1 MNKSFILSTG
11 SYLPEKILTN
21 NEISLI
27 VDTNDEWI
35 KQRTGIT
42 QRHIAGEGEL
52 TSDLAV
58 EAAKNAMKNAE
69 ISANDVDLIIV
80 ATTTPDKTFPS
91 CATIVQNKLKC
102 KNAFAFDVQAA
113 CSGFIYAVT
122 VADSL
127 INSNNKIKHA
137 LVIGAEIMSR
147 IVDWQD
153 RSTCVLFGDGAGAV
167 IMKST
172 AHFGVIPACDAG
184 IYGGSQCQATQTTET
199 LASGIISTDLY
210 SDGNVDMLCTS
221 GGISSTGDS
230 GTICMNGREVFKHAV
245 DKLIASIKETLKC
258 NSLKI
263 ADIDWLIPHQ
273 ANIRIIEAVSKKLEL
288 PIEKVISTVD
298 KHANTSAASIP
309 LALDYAIKE
318 SKIKPGSLTLLV
330 SIGAGLTW
338 GSILLRY

>member
-11 SYLPEKILTN
+11 SYLPRKMLSN
-21 NEISLI
+21 NEIASI
-27 VDTNDEWI
+27 VETSDEWI
-35 KQRTGIT
+35 RQRTGIV
-42 QRHIAGEGEL
+42 QRHIADEGEL

-58 EAAKNAMKNAE
+58 NAAKSAIEKAKISVDE
-69 ISANDVDLIIV
+69 IDLIIV

-91 CATIVQNKLKC
+91 CATIVQSKLKC

-127 INSNNKIKHA
+127 IKSNNRIKYA

-147 IVDWQD
+147 IVDWED

-167 IMKST
+167 VMKSEM
-172 AHFGVIPACDAG
+172 GR
-184 IYGGSQCQATQTTET
+184 
-199 LASGIISTDLY
+199 SGIISTNLY
-210 SDGNVDMLCTS
+210 SDGNVDILFTN

-230 GTICMNGREVFKHAV
+230 GKICMSGREVFKHAV
-245 DKLIASIKETLKC
+245 DKLTASVEETLKC
-258 NSLKI
+258 NNLKI
-263 ADIDWLIPHQ
+263 TDIDWLIPHQ
-273 ANIRIIEAVSKKLEL
+273 ANIRIIEAVVKKLDF
-288 PIEKVISTVD
+288 PIEKVINTVD

-309 LALDYAIKE
+309 LALDYAIQE
-318 SKIKPGSLTLLV
+318 SKIKSGNLVLLI

-338 GSILLRY
+338 GSVLLHY

>member
-11 SYLPEKILTN
+11 SYLPKKILSN
-21 NEISLI
+21 NEIASI
-27 VDTNDEWI
+27 VETNDEWI
-35 KQRTGIT
+35 RQRTGIV
-42 QRHIAGEGEL
+42 QRHIADEGEL

-58 EAAKNAMKNAE
+58 NAAKNAIEKAKISIDE
-69 ISANDVDLIIV
+69 ISLIIV

-91 CATIVQNKLKC
+91 CATIIQSKLKC

-127 INSNNKIKHA
+127 IKSNDRIKYA

-147 IVDWQD
+147 IVDWED

-167 IMKST
+167 IMKSEM
-172 AHFGVIPACDAG
+172 
-184 IYGGSQCQATQTTET
+184 S
-199 LASGIISTDLY
+199 SSSIISTNLH
-210 SDGNVDMLCTS
+210 SDGNVDLLCTN
-221 GGISSTGDS
+221 GGISSTRDS
-230 GTICMNGREVFKHAV
+230 GKILMNGREVFKHAV
-245 DKLIASIKETLKC
+245 EKLTASVEETLKC

-273 ANIRIIEAVSKKLEL
+273 ANIRIIEAVVKKLDF
-288 PIEKVISTVD
+288 PIEKVINTVD

-309 LALDYAIKE
+309 LALDYAIQE
-318 SKIKPGSLTLLV
+318 SKIKSGNLVLLI

-338 GSILLRY
+338 GSVLLRY

>member
-11 SYLPEKILTN
+11 SYLPKKILSN
-21 NEISLI
+21 NEIASI
-27 VDTNDEWI
+27 VETNDEWI
-35 KQRTGIT
+35 RQRTGIV
-42 QRHIAGEGEL
+42 QRHIADEGEL

-58 EAAKNAMKNAE
+58 NAAKNAIEKAKISIDE
-69 ISANDVDLIIV
+69 IGLIIV

-91 CATIVQNKLKC
+91 CATIIQSKLKC

-127 INSNNKIKHA
+127 IKSNDRIKYA

-147 IVDWQD
+147 IVDWED

-167 IMKST
+167 IMKSEMS
-172 AHFGVIPACDAG
+172 I
-184 IYGGSQCQATQTTET
+184 S
-199 LASGIISTDLY
+199 SIISTNLH
-210 SDGNVDMLCTS
+210 SDGNVDLLCTN
-221 GGISSTGDS
+221 GGISSTRDS
-230 GTICMNGREVFKHAV
+230 GKILMNGREVFKHAV
-245 DKLIASIKETLKC
+245 EKLTASVEETLKC

-263 ADIDWLIPHQ
+263 TDIDWLIPHQ
-273 ANIRIIEAVSKKLEL
+273 ANIRIIEAVVKKLDF
-288 PIEKVISTVD
+288 PIEKVINTVD

-309 LALDYAIKE
+309 LALDYAIQE
-318 SKIKPGSLTLLV
+318 SKIKSGNLVLLI

-338 GSILLRY
+338 GSVLLRY

>member
-11 SYLPEKILTN
+11 SYLPRKMLSN
-21 NEISLI
+21 NEIASI
-27 VDTNDEWI
+27 VETSDEWI
-35 KQRTGIT
+35 RQRTGIV
-42 QRHIAGEGEL
+42 QRHIADEGEL

-58 EAAKNAMKNAE
+58 NAAKSAIEKAKISVDE
-69 ISANDVDLIIV
+69 IDLIIV

-91 CATIVQNKLKC
+91 CATIVQSKLKC

-127 INSNNKIKHA
+127 IKSNNRIKYA

-147 IVDWQD
+147 IVDWED

-167 IMKST
+167 VMKSEM
-172 AHFGVIPACDAG
+172 GR
-184 IYGGSQCQATQTTET
+184 
-199 LASGIISTDLY
+199 SGIISTNLY
-210 SDGNVDMLCTS
+210 SDGNVDILCTN

-230 GTICMNGREVFKHAV
+230 GKICMNGREVFKHAV
-245 DKLIASIKETLKC
+245 DKLTASVEETLKC
-258 NSLKI
+258 NNLKI
-263 ADIDWLIPHQ
+263 TDIDWLIPHQ
-273 ANIRIIEAVSKKLEL
+273 ANIRIIEAVVKKLDF
-288 PIEKVISTVD
+288 PIEKVINTVD

-309 LALDYAIKE
+309 LALDYAIQE
-318 SKIKPGSLTLLV
+318 SKIKSGNLVLLI

-338 GSILLRY
+338 GSVLLHY